1 MGRPIGSV
9 NKEKPFGDALRIALR
24 SRPLALRRLAD
35 QLLDK
40 AEQGNL
46 AYIHELID
54 RLDGKPTQ
62 AIDRQDLPV
71 EKLSTAE
78 LYRIASGGRSQT
90 EAPKVLL
97 IPPAKVRSCDP
108 D

>member
-9 NKEKPFGDALRIALR
+9 NREKPFNDALRIALR
-24 SRPLALRRLAD
+24 SRPLALRRVAD

-54 RLDGKPTQ
+54 RLDGKPAQ
-62 AIDRQDLPV
+62 IIDRRDVPI
-71 EKLSTAE
+71 EELSDAE
-78 LYRIASGGRSQT
+78 LYRIAAGGGARTETSQI
-90 EAPKVLL
+90 LL
-97 IPPAKVRSCDP
+97 IPPSKVRSDDP